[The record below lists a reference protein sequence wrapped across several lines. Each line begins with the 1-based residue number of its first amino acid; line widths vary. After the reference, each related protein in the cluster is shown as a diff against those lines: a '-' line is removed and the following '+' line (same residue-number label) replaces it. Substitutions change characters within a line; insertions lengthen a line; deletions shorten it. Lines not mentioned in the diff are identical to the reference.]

1 MVGGRGVIESG
12 RGSKFREN
20 GRWSLKL
27 VGEIWEM
34 LGSSK
39 VVGGSTK
46 YTSRHIL
53 RFILSTLI
61 FLC

>member
-20 GRWSLKL
+20 GRGSLKVL
-27 VGEIWEM
+27 GEIWEVV
-34 LGSSK
+34 GSSK

-46 YTSRHIL
+46 EIGGPNL
-53 RFILSTLI
+53 
-61 FLC
+61 